1 MNGEKKGDFE
11 AAIRIGK
18 IVVIRLGCTAS
29 ALRACSESV
38 YVVMCQGHSLDRFDK
53 MSAWIKMG

>member
-18 IVVIRLGCTAS
+18 IVVIRLGCTA
-29 ALRACSESV
+29 L
-38 YVVMCQGHSLDRFDK
+38 L
-53 MSAWIKMG
+53 